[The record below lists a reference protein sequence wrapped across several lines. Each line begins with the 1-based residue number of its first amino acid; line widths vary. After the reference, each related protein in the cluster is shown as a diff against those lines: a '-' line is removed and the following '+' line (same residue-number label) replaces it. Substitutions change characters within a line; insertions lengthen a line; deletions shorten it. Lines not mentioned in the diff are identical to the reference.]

1 MIAKKGLS
9 THKLAG
15 KIFSAAMLLVAFSAF
30 ALSILKPNAFLFS
43 IGLFALYQNYAGYRA
58 IKNKTLVA
66 NNLDWVMVIIA
77 LLNSVFMFYTLNIVL
92 MVFGAINA
100 IIAEQQ
106 LRMFLKLRA
115 GKVIA
120 KNSWL
125 KQHIGM
131 MTGTYIA
138 TFTAF
143 IVVNYKASWFNNALP
158 SWFPWL
164 FPTLLFVPLLI
175 YWSKKYTKKE

>member
-1 MIAKKGLS
+1 
-9 THKLAG
+9 
-15 KIFSAAMLLVAFSAF
+15 
-30 ALSILKPNAFLFS
+30 
-43 IGLFALYQNYAGYRA
+43 
-58 IKNKTLVA
+58 
-66 NNLDWVMVIIA
+66 
-77 LLNSVFMFYTLNIVL
+77 MFYTLNIVL

-115 GKVIA
+115 GKTIA

-143 IVVNYKASWFNNALP
+143 IVVNYKAS
-158 SWFPWL
+158 
-164 FPTLLFVPLLI
+164 
-175 YWSKKYTKKE
+175 